1 MPESL
6 KNITI
11 LIVEDD
17 IDIQTFAYRVLE
29 LEGYRVLKAE
39 TGSQGLKLLHDNR
52 VHLVLL
58 DIRMP
63 DTNGWSVLEQ
73 IKGDPEI
80 SAIPVIIFTVSVDTS
95 QRDRAIAM
103 GAADYLAKPITATRL
118 KDTVANIL
126 KP

>member
-6 KNITI
+6 KNISI
-11 LIVEDD
+11 LIIDDD

-29 LEGYRVLKAE
+29 LEGYRVLTAE
-39 TGSQGLKLLHDNR
+39 TGSQGLKLLHENR

-58 DIRMP
+58 DIIMP

-80 SAIPVIIFTVSVDTS
+80 SVIPVIIFTVPVDKS

-103 GAADYLAKPITATRL
+103 GAADYLPKPITATGL
-118 KDTVANIL
+118 KDAVAKTL
-126 KP
+126 KL

>member
-6 KNITI
+6 KNISI
-11 LIVEDD
+11 LIIDDD

-29 LEGYRVLKAE
+29 LEGYRVLTAE
-39 TGSQGLKLLHDNR
+39 TGSQGLKLLHENR

-58 DIRMP
+58 DIKMP
-63 DTNGWSVLEQ
+63 GTSGWSVLEQ

-80 SAIPVIIFTVSVDTS
+80 SVIPVIIFTVPVDMS

-103 GAADYLAKPITATRL
+103 GAADYLPKPITATRL
-118 KDTVANIL
+118 KDAVAKIL
-126 KP
+126 KL